1 MKVKNKVMLA
11 GFLIASVMGTLIFMG
26 IAQTASYYMAV
37 DEFFEQKGKL
47 SDRSVKLSGFI
58 IGDSVIYDERN
69 LKLAFDIKD
78 EEGDQ
83 RLSVVYEG
91 VKPDTFIDGWETIVD
106 GRLDEEGTFVA
117 TELLVKCP
125 SKYEA
130 EEYQNDAGTYKYDSE
145 KPYDQKDH

>member
-26 IAQTASYYMAV
+26 IAQTASYYMTV
-37 DEFFEQKGKL
+37 DEFFEQNGKL

-69 LKLAFDIKD
+69 LKLTFDIKD
-78 EEGDQ
+78 EEGHQ
-83 RLSVVYEG
+83 RLSVVYVG

-130 EEYQNDAGTYKYDSE
+130 EEYEKDAETYKTDSE
-145 KPYDQKDH
+145 EPYDQKDH